1 MGKPFVEIGGGLWR
15 RGSNG
20 WKWAKTHLVR
30 RKAKPTPIPAPP
42 KPTPPHPLP
51 APAATIAM
59 FDSVTPGAIPAY
71 APAVAGYVGGHWP
84 NYTTLVKQ
92 HPKAHHLSIAVFAS
106 EDADCLD
113 VERGDAAPAQAAAWI
128 RRQHK
133 RGIKRKP
140 VVYTSA
146 SLMQPLV
153 NLLSKAGLKYGV
165 DYQMWSAH
173 YNFHAHLCGPH
184 CGMGIKVTAHATQW
198 TDKALGRNLDESLCS
213 GVFFGR

>member
-1 MGKPFVEIGGGLWR
+1 MSLPPRPSGIPKRIPAWA
-15 RGSNG
+15 
-20 WKWAKTHLVR
+20 WKWLRWRTGEK
-30 RKAKPTPIPAPP
+30 KPAPKPAPIPAPAP
-42 KPTPPHPLP
+42 KPPPVP
-51 APAATIAM
+51 APAPIAM

-84 NYTTLVKQ
+84 NYTVLVKQ

-113 VERGDAAPAQAAAWI
+113 VEKGDATPGQAAPWI
-128 RRQHK
+128 KRQHK
-133 RGIKRKP
+133 RGIKRLP

-153 NLLSKAGLKYGV
+153 NLLAKAGLKYGI

-173 YNFHAHLCGPH
+173 YSFHAHLCGPA
-184 CGMGIKVTAHATQW
+184 CGFGIKEHAHATQW
-198 TDKALGRNLDESLCS
+198 TDKALGRNLDESLC
-213 GVFFGR
+213 GPAFF